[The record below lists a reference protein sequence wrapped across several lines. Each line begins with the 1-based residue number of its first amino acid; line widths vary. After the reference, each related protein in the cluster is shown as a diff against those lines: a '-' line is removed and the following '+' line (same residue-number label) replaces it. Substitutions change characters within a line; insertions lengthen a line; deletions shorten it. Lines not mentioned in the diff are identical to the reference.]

1 MRHPTGIHSTT
12 SPTLPIVGP
21 MPAPDRTRAGPRLAA
36 RLGLDRPE
44 LRAWVL
50 YDWANSAFVLTMTA
64 IFPIFFLSFSGS
76 GLAPGQATQRFAWT
90 SSLALLVVALLAPVL
105 GALADYAGI
114 KKRLLGIFLALGA
127 AATAAMFLLRQGD
140 WLTAA
145 VLFGLAN
152 IGAQGSFVFYDSLLP
167 HVAREHEMDRVSTTG
182 YAIGYL
188 GSSILLVLQLAVI
201 LKPALFGLP
210 SGDGLPTRLAFL
222 SVAVW
227 WVLFSVP
234 LFLRVREPPP
244 RLEADERGEVSPAD
258 AVHVAFR
265 RVGETFHELKRYREA
280 LLMLVAFLVYN
291 DGIGTI
297 IRMAAIYGAEI
308 GIGQTDLMGAI
319 LAVQLIGIP
328 FAFLFGA
335 LAGRFGARRMILA
348 GLGVY
353 VAIAVL
359 GFFMRTAPHFWLLA
373 ILVGMVQG
381 GTQGLSRSLFAS
393 LIPRHK
399 SAEFF
404 SFYGVLEKF
413 AGILGPAIFGLT
425 SALTGSSR
433 PAILSVIAFFLVG
446 GFLLTRVRIE
456 AGRAAARQA
465 EASLSPVP

>member
-1 MRHPTGIHSTT
+1 
-12 SPTLPIVGP
+12 
-21 MPAPDRTRAGPRLAA
+21 MPAPDRPRAGPPLAA

-64 IFPIFFLSFSGS
+64 IFPIFFFSFSGS
-76 GLAPGQATQRFAWT
+76 GLPPGQATQRFAWT
-90 SSLALLVVALLAPVL
+90 SSLALLAVAFMAPVL

-145 VLFGLAN
+145 MLFGLAN

-167 HVAREHEMDRVSTTG
+167 HVAREDEMDRVSTTG

-188 GSSILLVLQLAVI
+188 GSSILLALQLAVI
-201 LKPALFGLP
+201 LKPGLFGLP
-210 SGDGLPTRLAFL
+210 SGDGLTPAEGSLPTRLAFL

-227 WVLFSVP
+227 WVLFSLP
-234 LFLRVREPPP
+234 LFLRVREPP
-244 RLEADERGEVSPAD
+244 RRREADERQGAREASRAD
-258 AVHVAFR
+258 AVRVAFR
-265 RVGETFHELKRYREA
+265 RVGETFHEIKRYREA

-308 GIGQTDLMGAI
+308 GIGRTDLMGAI

-359 GFFMRTAPHFWLLA
+359 GYFMRTALHFWLLA

-456 AGRAAARQA
+456 AGRDAARQA
-465 EASLSPVP
+465 EASLPPVP